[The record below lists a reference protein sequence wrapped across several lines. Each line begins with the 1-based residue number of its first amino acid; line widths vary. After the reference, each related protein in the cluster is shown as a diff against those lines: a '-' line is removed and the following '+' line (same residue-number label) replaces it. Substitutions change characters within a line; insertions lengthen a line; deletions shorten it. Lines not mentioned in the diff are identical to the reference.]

1 MTSSRNPERIS
12 AIFLECFDDRLF
24 ATRFGRYFNSLAFY
38 FSANIH
44 KESSGSLAGADD
56 SLCIITSSLLFAF
69 PEYPLN
75 FQPCFTNTDN
85 VISLYHHRPV
95 NPFSIKKRTVSGIL
109 IFQIKL
115 IVSVND
121 HTVYL

>member
-38 FSANIH
+38 FSAIIH
-44 KESSGSLAGADD
+44 KESSASIPDADD
-56 SLCIITSSLLFAF
+56 SLCIFFLLFAL
-69 PEYPLN
+69 PEYPLD
-75 FQPCFTNTDN
+75 FQPCLSNTDN